1 MTYKEY
7 RDKQQKEFDA
17 LPIFW
22 AFSMKQFEEEMN
34 KRGLTKNDTD
44 KIYRVGNGGF
54 YLKSDAQTIK
64 DYFDKPNELN
74 ELMKDKD
81 FCLDAFNYEMDNHEY
96 AINHYQG
103 DWEVVGC
110 FWHCEYDD
118 NKDYNDYLKEVGH
131 EDLIPLYEQARR
143 EHFKRAEDWF

>member
-7 RDKQQKEFDA
+7 RDKSQKEFNA

-34 KRGLTKNDTD
+34 KRGLTKSDTD
-44 KIYRVGNGGF
+44 KIYKFGNGGF

-64 DYFDKPNELN
+64 DYFNKPSELE
-74 ELMKDKD
+74 ELMKNKD
-81 FCLDAFNYEMDNHEY
+81 FVLEAFNYEMDNHEY

-103 DWEVVGC
+103 DWDVLSC
-110 FWHCEYDD
+110 FWNPVWDD
-118 NKDYNDYLKEVGH
+118 NKTYKEYLTELGH